1 MFNQTFDFG
10 VGSSVDAFWAR
21 QDPAQLDAA
30 AAVIEAH
37 GANPWVFAAD
47 ERHFEQFAGAA
58 DRAAFEAMPEEAF
71 RALLGHWSA

>member
-1 MFNQTFDFG
+1 MFNETFNFG
-10 VGSSVDAFWAR
+10 VGASVHNFWAG

-30 AAVIEAH
+30 AAVIKAH

-58 DRAAFEAMPEEAF
+58 DRAALEAMPKAAC
-71 RALLGHWSA
+71 RALLGHWA